1 MTKVLAVLTALAF
14 LALSAEANRLV
25 ERTIA
30 DAQVVPLA
38 IPDDEYEVKPSH
50 PGDSSFKLRAGING
64 EFMGIGG
71 GISVQTRSLASVAV
85 PRDDYAPLTSIK
97 ASYMTQLT
105 AQESVTKKAGVII
118 ASAQYSTSRPTI
130 NLANFLAIQDI
141 KCSADGMTIAF
152 KTDASAKLALAQWNL
167 TAQVKLA
174 FLVNHEWKC
183 NGEDAIAIREA
194 QSIVQGEASGT
205 LKITTATLKS
215 EDVISDFDMTL
226 EHFDAAEDAVVK
238 SKNDVSTEC
247 FNNWNKE
254 GQKKV
259 SVDVNYNAATGKAV
273 KDLTL
278 LKITDLANLQCT
290 NCFLH
295 GEAAIRARVTGT
307 SLLIKS
313 YSLEVSTDFAANM
326 DLTLN
331 LFKKSKSDLVKVGL
345 FVKPLGS
352 VTIPGLVE
360 FEPSLRL
367 DAGIEYSCA
376 EDVVATTG
384 VGFQFPLKWSLTS
397 NGLFDTPKLS
407 VQGGPKVTRHP
418 FQLSKDIEIKAYAH
432 FIPSFVFDFKFCKAD
447 MHMAL
452 ELDNEYGIEIS
463 RGKYA
468 GCPNSLNVF
477 MYTEHDLAF
486 LIESKLMKKRFD
498 LWVSGRLEIGCPVE
512 TCRKCLPGSTTSAT
526 VSATTTKATT
536 SGTATGTATGTASG
550 SATAT
555 ATGSGSATATA
566 TGSQTG
572 SATATATGSGSATAT
587 ATFSGSATATAT
599 GSGSATATATG
610 SGSAT
615 ATATGSG
622 SATAT
627 ATPTSK
633 VETGTTSATVSPTD
647 SASSASQIPTSTSTS
662 AASTSTSTSA
672 AASTST
678 ASGTA
683 TAPDQTKTTGTGS
696 ATATASSTATGSA
709 SSTATGSASSTG
721 TGSATATTGTGSA
734 TATTGSGSAT
744 ATTTGTGS
752 ATATTG
758 SGSATATTT
767 GTGSASA
774 TTTGTGSATTTGTA
788 TATTTQGSGTT
799 VIPCPP
805 CPGGTKTVIIVQ
817 PTATVTT
824 TVYPCPVCPGGTK
837 TVIIVPPTQTVTQ
850 TVTPQ
855 PTMTTVPCGQCPG
868 GIKTVII
875 IPPVGTQT
883 DVCTIV
889 PTHTVVPCE
898 DNKTC
903 PNGSTTQVIVP
914 PTTAPTSTAPV
925 TTGPVPIMTT
935 VPCVPCPGGIKTV
948 IIVPPTGTQTVT
960 VTVPVTHT
968 TVGTETVIVVQ
979 PTPQPPAQT
988 VTVPSVPTATQPPAT
1003 VTVPS
1008 VPTAT
1013 QPPQTVTVPP
1023 AQTTSTVLV
1032 PEIPASSVP
1041 TCPGAPGCP
1050 VVTSIVEIP
1059 ADYGTLEVP
1068 ELPTATTPVD
1078 DSYGELE
1085 TPVETKTTAKPTA
1098 TATTTST
1105 TTIKASTS
1113 TSAATT
1119 TSVTMSTTAAPTA
1132 TTAPGKKLD
1141 DNEPAADSF
1150 Y

>member
-50 PGDSSFKLRAGING
+50 PGDNSFVLRSGLNG
-64 EFMGIGG
+64 EFMGVGG
-71 GISVQTRSLASVAV
+71 GFSVKTRSLASVAV

-167 TAQVKLA
+167 TAQGKLA

-397 NGLFDTPKLS
+397 NGLFDMPKLS

-526 VSATTTKATT
+526 ASATTTKATT

-587 ATFSGSATATAT
+587 ATASGSATATAT
-599 GSGSATATATG
+599 S

-752 ATATTG
+752 A
-758 SGSATATTT
+758 
-767 GTGSASA
+767 SA

-855 PTMTTVPCGQCPG
+855 PTMTTVPCNVCPG

-979 PTPQPPAQT
+979 PTPQPPVQ
-988 VTVPSVPTATQPPAT
+988 T

-1050 VVTSIVEIP
+1050 AVTSIVEIP

-1085 TPVETKTTAKPTA
+1085 TPVETKTTAKPT
-1098 TATTTST
+1098 TTTTTTST
-1105 TTIKASTS
+1105 TTVKASTS

-1119 TSVTMSTTAAPTA
+1119 TSTTTSTTAAPTA